1 MKNLGSFSPNAWQ
14 FDHLSRQHK
23 YILCAISK
31 FLIFFQI
38 NKGNIEK
45 HAVQN
50 DSNEISQC
58 FVHFFSIMLHVR
70 KSVRLLSRQTI
81 RTHPKIKLIQSL
93 LDVIMI
99 PDDDMCYNYRGIV

>member
-1 MKNLGSFSPNAWQ
+1 
-14 FDHLSRQHK
+14 
-23 YILCAISK
+23 
-31 FLIFFQI
+31 
-38 NKGNIEK
+38 
-45 HAVQN
+45 
-50 DSNEISQC
+50 
-58 FVHFFSIMLHVR
+58 MLHVR

>member
-1 MKNLGSFSPNAWQ
+1 MLDSLTIFLGNINT
-14 FDHLSRQHK
+14 L
-23 YILCAISK
+23 ILCAISK

-45 HAVQN
+45 HAVQS